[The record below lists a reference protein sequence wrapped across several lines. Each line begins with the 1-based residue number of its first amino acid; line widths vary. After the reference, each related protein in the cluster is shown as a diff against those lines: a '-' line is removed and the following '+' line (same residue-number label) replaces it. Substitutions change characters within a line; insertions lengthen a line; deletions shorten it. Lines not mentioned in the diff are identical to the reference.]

1 MSADLTRVQFLTRS
15 AALAGASATLAAFG
29 PATRRAAAAG
39 GNIDLEVAQYALLL
53 ERLEADY
60 YVRAIKEVPFRSAA
74 ARGIAVE
81 FADSETQHVDALEKL
96 VRQLN
101 GRAGRAPR
109 FDFGPALTNEDDFLR
124 LAMAFEDTG
133 VSAYNG
139 AGPLLEND
147 EVLATAGQI
156 VQVEARHA
164 ARVRRVNGVK
174 VAPNAFDPPLTM
186 DQVMMKVKPYIKQ
199 R

>member
-1 MSADLTRVQFLTRS
+1 MSAAVTRGQFLTRS
-15 AALAGASATLAAFG
+15 AALAGATATLAAFG
-29 PATRRAAAAG
+29 PATRKAVAAG
-39 GNIDLEVAQYALLL
+39 GNVDLEVARFALVL

-60 YVRAIKEVPFRSAA
+60 YVRALKEVPFRSASPRNMA
-74 ARGIAVE
+74 AT
-81 FADSETQHVDALEKL
+81 FADSEVQHVDALEKL
-96 VRQLN
+96 VRQLG

-109 FDFGPALTNEDDFLR
+109 FDFGPALTNQDAFLR
-124 LAMAFEDTG
+124 LAMTFEDTG

-139 AGPLLEND
+139 AAPLLQDD

-164 ARVRRVNGVK
+164 ARCRNENGAK
-174 VAPNAFDPPLTM
+174 VAPKPFDRPLTM

>member
-1 MSADLTRVQFLTRS
+1 MTRVQFLTRG

-29 PATRRAAAAG
+29 PATQRAAAAG
-39 GNIDLEVAQYALLL
+39 GNVDLEVAQFALLL
-53 ERLEADY
+53 ERLEAAY
-60 YVRAIKEVPFRSAA
+60 YVRAIKEVPFRSRA
-74 ARGIAVE
+74 ARDIAVE
-81 FADSETQHVDALEKL
+81 FADSETQHVDALEQL

-109 FDFGPALTNEDDFLR
+109 FDFGPALTNEADFLK

-164 ARVRRVNGVK
+164 ARVRRVNEVK
-174 VAPNAFDPPLTM
+174 VAPNSFDPPLTM